1 MPFRFEHLDIRGL
14 ILVEPRIFTDER
26 GSFLETYKESE
37 FHAAGISERFVQD
50 NVSVSSRGVV
60 RGLHMQVGKSAQ
72 GKLVSVAAG
81 AVFDVAVDVRP
92 GSSTYGRWQAVE
104 LRGDDHRALYI
115 PPGFAHGFQA
125 LEDGTRLSYKCTAEY
140 DRAAERGI
148 RFDDAELAITWPLSQ
163 VLVSEKDRE
172 LPGFAEF
179 RAAQEAHGGAS
190 GPAAAGGSGA
200 GGGARPEG
208 GRR

>member
-1 MPFRFEHLDIRGL
+1 MPFRFEHLDIPGL
-14 ILVEPRIFTDER
+14 ILVEPRVFDDER
-26 GSFLETYKESE
+26 GVFLETYKESD
-37 FHAAGISERFVQD
+37 FRAAGISERFVQD

-60 RGLHMQVGKSAQ
+60 RGLHMQVAPSAQ

-92 GSSTYGRWQAVE
+92 DSATYGRWQAVE
-104 LRGDDHRALYI
+104 LTAGDHRALYI

-125 LEDGTRLSYKCTAEY
+125 LEDDTRLSYKCTAEY

-148 RFDDAELAITWPLSQ
+148 RWDDGELAITWPLSE

-172 LPGFAEF
+172 LPGFAAF
-179 RAAQEAHGGAS
+179 RAAQAGEGA
-190 GPAAAGGSGA
+190 AD
-200 GGGARPEG
+200 PEG
-208 GRR
+208 GSA